1 MTKTSWRERARRAL
15 LVGAALTVTACS
27 HSQIFTRAAVKAQD
41 GTFFTA
47 QQFAQYQPFHATELP
62 FELRED
68 SLLTITLSAEGSVSP
83 KDATAPL
90 MPPLVLQCRLDG
102 KPCAPGDNESQIQFK
117 YPPVRAQV
125 LCCDTRAFTWV
136 VPRVSKG
143 PHTVVIW
150 GQIRNPE
157 LAVTTQV
164 ADWSLV
170 IQAFGQ

>member
-1 MTKTSWRERARRAL
+1 MAKTSWQEQARRAL
-15 LVGAALTVTACS
+15 LVSAAFTVAACS

-41 GTFFTA
+41 GTFFVA
-47 QQFAQYQPFHATELP
+47 QQFAQYQPFQATELP

-68 SLLTITLSAEGSVSP
+68 SLLTITFSAEGSIQP
-83 KDATAPL
+83 KETTAPL
-90 MPPLVLQCRLDG
+90 MPPLLLQRRLDG
-102 KPCAPGDNESQIQFK
+102 RPCAPGDNESQIQFK
-117 YPPVRAQV
+117 FPPLRLQM

-143 PHTVVIW
+143 SHTVVIW

-157 LAVTTQV
+157 LAEIAQIG
-164 ADWSLV
+164 DWSLV